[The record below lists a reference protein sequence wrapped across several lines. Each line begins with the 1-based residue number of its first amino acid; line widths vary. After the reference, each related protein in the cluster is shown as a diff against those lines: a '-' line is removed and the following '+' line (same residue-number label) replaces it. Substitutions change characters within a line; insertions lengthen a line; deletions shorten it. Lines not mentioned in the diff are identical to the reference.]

1 MTNRTYIPPRRQVG
15 GPAATPGARVPL
27 RGLGTPPDCGPYYSQ
42 WGLPITTPAPGTIT
56 PPDQTAPPDNKERW
70 HSFGSIVAPAPGTSL
85 ALITGASFTCP
96 NGHQAKC
103 VGLVVEYIGTGFV
116 QGDATLLFY
125 SLRLNGAQ
133 FIRDYAKIPNTLGD
147 LSAGP
152 WPVPAAIK
160 LSPNDLLEVLVTV
173 PGGSTI
179 GTGGTNR
186 VHGHILGYYWPNQ

>member
-1 MTNRTYIPPRRQVG
+1 MSASRTYIPPSRQVRR
-15 GPAATPGARVPL
+15 TPGIGEAPN
-27 RGLGTPPDCGPYYSQ
+27 CGPYYDQSV
-42 WGLPITTPAPGTIT
+42 LPSTGAPPGTIA
-56 PPDQTAPPDNKERW
+56 PPDQGPPDNKERW
-70 HSFGSIVAPAPGTSL
+70 HSFNSIVAPAAGTSN
-85 ALITGASFTCP
+85 ALITSFLTP
-96 NGHQAKC
+96 NGHQAKT

-116 QGDATLLFY
+116 QGDPTLLFF

-133 FIRDYAKIPNTLGD
+133 FVRDYQRIPNTLGD

-152 WPVPAAIK
+152 WPIPAAIK
-160 LSPNDLLEVLVTV
+160 LAPNDLLEVLVTV

>member
-1 MTNRTYIPPRRQVG
+1 MTTRTYIPPARQVG
-15 GPAATPGARVPL
+15 GPGRPAVRVPL
-27 RGLGTPPDCGPYYSQ
+27 RGLGEPPNCGPYYSQ

-70 HSFGSIVAPAPGTSL
+70 HSFNSIVAPAPGTLL
-85 ALITGASFTCP
+85 APITSFLCP

-116 QGDATLLFY
+116 QGDAVTGLFF
-125 SLRLNGAQ
+125 SIRLNGAQ
-133 FIRDYAKIPNTLGD
+133 FVRDYSSIPNTLGD

-152 WPVPAAIK
+152 WPIPAAIK

-173 PGGSTI
+173 PGGSVI

-186 VHGHILGYYWPNQ
+186 MHGHILGYYWPNQ

>member
-42 WGLPITTPAPGTIT
+42 WGLPITT
-56 PPDQTAPPDNKERW
+56 
-70 HSFGSIVAPAPGTSL
+70 PAPGTSL